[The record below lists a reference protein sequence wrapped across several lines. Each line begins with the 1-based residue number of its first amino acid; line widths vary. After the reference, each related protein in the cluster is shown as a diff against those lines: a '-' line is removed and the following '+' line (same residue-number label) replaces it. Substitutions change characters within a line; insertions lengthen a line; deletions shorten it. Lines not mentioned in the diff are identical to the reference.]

1 VSIINAKAGRYFDI
15 FITHIRGKTAFLVQQ
30 KNKKRKFTQQTTALI

>member
-15 FITHIRGKTAFLVQQ
+15 FYYPHQGKTAFPVQQ
-30 KNKKRKFTQQTTALI
+30 KNKKESSRSKQQP